1 MFTCAAV
8 REPMADSNDPE
19 TGRVILGRYRI
30 IRLLARGG
38 MGTVHLA
45 RIEGAAG
52 FSKPVVIKRILPQLT
67 GVTDEQT
74 HFIREARIL
83 SQLRHPGIVDV
94 IDFGREEGAYLMVL
108 EYVPGHHLGQW
119 LKYITRD
126 SAKMPWDIAVCLMIQ
141 VLTALHYA
149 HTFTRSDGARST
161 IVHRDIS
168 PSNILIDIDGNVR
181 LVDFGIA
188 HIDAG
193 PIDQDAT
200 IRGEFRGKLPY
211 AAPEQLYC
219 EAATPSSDTYSCA
232 VVLYQLLAGEN
243 PFTSPVPH
251 QTIQR
256 VLNLVPPPIHSVR
269 DDVPATLG
277 EVLARALAKD
287 SELRYA
293 SAQEFAAALR
303 ALLPEPEAQI
313 SERLVA
319 AVRADFLEGVP
330 RALKVPSVAELEAAW
345 RRASG
350 YPPMPTGTSLPTIR
364 LKGVTNSPLIVD
376 SSTVAQ
382 QATEPSVVTTRSPS
396 RWLLGGVIAAV
407 VLASTAV
414 ILALRGTPTASAP
427 KPRFVVVE
435 SNNSDRSRSSTPWV
449 SGTITTSVAPP
460 AEAASNIEQ
469 SKAGVARETH
479 VASTPPSTNN
489 AKPKN
494 PTGGLSRTF
503 ANRQAD
509 IQRCFHANALAVQ
522 GAPQITVRFSID
534 EQGKVMAATV
544 LPAAVAATALGQCL
558 AGVAKTTNFG
568 PQEAPLAFSIPIT
581 ARVQ

>member
-1 MFTCAAV
+1 MTD
-8 REPMADSNDPE
+8 RDDPE

-83 SQLRHPGIVDV
+83 AQLRHPGIVDV
-94 IDFGREEGAYLMVL
+94 VDFGREGGAYLMVL

-119 LKYITRD
+119 LKYVTRG

-149 HTFTRSDGARST
+149 HTFTRSDGVRAT

-188 HIDAG
+188 SIDAG
-193 PIDQDAT
+193 PVDQDVT
-200 IRGEFRGKLPY
+200 IKGEFRGKLPY

-243 PFTSPVPH
+243 PFSAPVPH
-251 QTIQR
+251 QIIQR
-256 VLNLVPPPIHSVR
+256 VLKLVPAAIDTRR
-269 DDVPATLG
+269 DDVPAELG
-277 EVLARALAKD
+277 QVLSRALAKE

-293 SAQEFAAALR
+293 SAQEFASALR

-330 RALKVPSVAELEAAW
+330 RALNVPSVSELEAAW

-350 YPPMPTGTSLPTIR
+350 YPPAPAVASLPTIR
-364 LKGVTNSPLIVD
+364 VQGTNPLPVILD
-376 SSTVAQ
+376 ASTLAQ
-382 QATEPSVVTTRSPS
+382 QKATRPAAATRSAS
-396 RWLLGGVIAAV
+396 RWLLSGVVA
-407 VLASTAV
+407 AV
-414 ILALRGTPTASAP
+414 ILASIAVIVALRGTPATNAAP
-427 KPRFVVVE
+427 RPRFVVVE
-435 SNNSDRSRSSTPWV
+435 SNHSDRSRGATPSISDTDTIDASAMASAEPTPSAEQPKPGLSNEGRGPSTH
-449 SGTITTSVAPP
+449 SI
-460 AEAASNIEQ
+460 AASTKPRN
-469 SKAGVARETH
+469 
-479 VASTPPSTNN
+479 PS
-489 AKPKN
+489 
-494 PTGGLSRTF
+494 GGLSRTF
-503 ANRQAD
+503 ANRQGD

-522 GAPQITVRFSID
+522 GAPQITIRFSID
-534 EQGKVMAATV
+534 ERGKVLAATV
-544 LPAAVAATALGQCL
+544 QPVAVAGTALGQCL
-558 AGVAKTTNFG
+558 ASVARTTSFG
-568 PQEAPLAFSIPIT
+568 PQDGPLAFSIPIT